1 MKTSVKVAFGIS
13 MVWIIVTLIVF
24 LLGYSRQAFVFGI
37 MINLFCL
44 LVSISLALFF
54 TKREKNYDESFFLDD
69 FKIALQGGIVYALL
83 ISGFIYVYH
92 EYIDSSIKDALVA
105 DRIEALHKVYPDEAS
120 YLKLQAVDSKW
131 KDKSFDDFIE
141 NQEDQTRG
149 IISSFSV
156 FVFHLMGLF
165 IFSMFF
171 AFFATIIMRKIIL
184 KQ

>member
-13 MVWIIVTLIVF
+13 LVWIIVTLVIY
-24 LLGYSRQAFVFGI
+24 LAGYSSEAFVFGI

-44 LVSISLALFF
+44 LISIALGLFF
-54 TKREKNYDESFFLDD
+54 TKKENNYGESFFLED
-69 FKIALQGGIVYALL
+69 FKISLQGGIVYTLI

-92 EYIDSSIKDALVA
+92 EYIDSSIKDALVEN
-105 DRIEALHKVYPDEAS
+105 RIEALHKVYPDEAS
-120 YLKLQAVDSKW
+120 YKKLQEADAKW

-171 AFFATIIMRKIIL
+171 AFFATIIMRKVIL
-184 KQ
+184 R

>member
-13 MVWIIVTLIVF
+13 LVWIIVTLIIY
-24 LLGYSRQAFVFGI
+24 LSGYSRQAFVFGI

-44 LVSISLALFF
+44 LISISLALFF
-54 TKREKNYDESFFLDD
+54 TKKEKNYETSFFFDD
-69 FKIALQGGIVYALL
+69 FKIALQGGIVYALV

-92 EYIDSSIKDALVA
+92 EYIDSSIKDALVE
-105 DRIEALHKVYPDEAS
+105 DRIEALHKVYPDDAS

-165 IFSMFF
+165 IFAMFF

-184 KQ
+184 RQ

>member
-13 MVWIIVTLIVF
+13 LVWIIVTLILF
-24 LLGYSRQAFVFGI
+24 LAGFSKQAFVIGI

-44 LVSISLALFF
+44 LVSISLALFY

-69 FKIALQGGIVYALL
+69 FKIALQGGIVYTLI

-92 EYIDSSIKDALVA
+92 EYIDSSIKDALVQ
-105 DRIEALHKVYPDEAS
+105 DRVTALHEAYPDEAA
-120 YLKLQAVDSKW
+120 YLKLQAVDAKW

-141 NQEDQTRG
+141 NQEDQTKG

-165 IFSMFF
+165 IFAMFF
-171 AFFATIIMRKIIL
+171 SFFATIIMRKIIL
-184 KQ
+184 RQ